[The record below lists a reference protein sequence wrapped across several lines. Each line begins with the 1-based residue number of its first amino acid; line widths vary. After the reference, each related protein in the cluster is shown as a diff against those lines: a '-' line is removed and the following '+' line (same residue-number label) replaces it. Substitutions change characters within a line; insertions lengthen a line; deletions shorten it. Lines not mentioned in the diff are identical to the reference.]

1 MPIWAPGGWLS
12 SSPHTSV
19 VPSVRLLVGKL
30 SHTLSLSNKLCTLTS
45 HTLNFVLKLCTM
57 TIIFVSIYL
66 GLTQFDLSKEEMD
79 RLHSKRWNF
88 SSATTAIPQ
97 SKSEPVLPAHHGNG
111 KETVGEAFR
120 RLSLATNRTQAMTNV
135 HLGSDL
141 TAGFTIPES
150 PLESPGITMS
160 VPSPVSPDSR
170 LPSMCKGVEREEGGD
185 CVDGEGSGCS
195 GADSGNTVTK
205 VSLH

>member
-1 MPIWAPGGWLS
+1 
-12 SSPHTSV
+12 
-19 VPSVRLLVGKL
+19 
-30 SHTLSLSNKLCTLTS
+30 
-45 HTLNFVLKLCTM
+45 
-57 TIIFVSIYL
+57 
-66 GLTQFDLSKEEMD
+66 MD

-97 SKSEPVLPAHHGNG
+97 SKSEPVMPALHGNG

-120 RLSLATNRTQAMTNV
+120 RLSLATNRTQAMTNL

-141 TAGFTIPES
+141 NSSAGFAIPES
-150 PLESPGITMS
+150 PLESPGITMR

-170 LPSMCKGVEREEGGD
+170 LPSTCKGVEREEGGD

-195 GADSGNTVTK
+195 GACSGNTVTK

>member
-1 MPIWAPGGWLS
+1 M
-12 SSPHTSV
+12 
-19 VPSVRLLVGKL
+19 
-30 SHTLSLSNKLCTLTS
+30 
-45 HTLNFVLKLCTM
+45 
-57 TIIFVSIYL
+57 
-66 GLTQFDLSKEEMD
+66 
-79 RLHSKRWNF
+79 
-88 SSATTAIPQ
+88 
-97 SKSEPVLPAHHGNG
+97 PAHHGNG

-120 RLSLATNRTQAMTNV
+120 RLSLTTNRTQAMTNV

-141 TAGFTIPES
+141 NSFAGFAIPES
-150 PLESPGITMS
+150 PLGSPGITMS

-185 CVDGEGSGCS
+185 FVDGEGSGCS